1 MRLKTRARYPMS
13 EFYMAKTQ
21 SAINKIPIF
30 AGKKGTY
37 FGLISCKRSSF
48 KALSV

>member
-13 EFYMAKTQ
+13 EFYMAKMQ

-30 AGKKGTY
+30 ADEKGTY
-37 FGLISCKRSSF
+37 FGLISSKRSPF
-48 KALSV
+48 QVLSV

>member
-1 MRLKTRARYPMS
+1 MRLETRARYFMS
-13 EFYMAKTQ
+13 EFYMAKMQ
-21 SAINKIPIF
+21 SAIDKIPIF
-30 AGKKGTY
+30 ADGKGTY